1 MSILN
6 KSFRNIS
13 ILEKSMDACWLRN
26 EAISNNIA
34 NVNTPKFKRNVV
46 KFESILAQNI
56 SGKFIEE
63 KLTHEKH
70 FSVGN
75 SSIDQMKPMVTK
87 DITSKYRKDGNN
99 VNVDVEM
106 ANLSKNTIRY
116 YMLKESMASNLRK
129 LNIVIKDGR

>member
-6 KSFRNIS
+6 KSFRNIN

-56 SGKFIEE
+56 SGQSIEE

-70 FSVGN
+70 LSVGN